1 MFDKRRKL
9 RHLGIGLLICGAGAC
24 GQNQQAAKGVDLEV
38 DGFDGLTPTHFDLL
52 SNGCTIVQ
60 AAAAVGTT
68 TPAVQGSATFAV
80 KTNETLYL
88 FERLADGQVVANAG
102 IGSSTGPECAFPPS
116 YRINI
121 GSDSTDDLVTSTHK
135 VFLDFNYGSFGM
147 ATAAFNSKTPF
158 GTGPNIIIALAG
170 TTNTLLVRGTSH
182 PDIFTFGSF
191 TASSVVTAYGSFAF
205 GSTVVTK
212 GVSAEVAPTARTF
225 PDLSATGLS
234 NITVATGAGNDVIT
248 GQGGAPIGGTKTAQ
262 GILDGTISMTVYGGA
277 GDDIITSGGAGST
290 NHLYGNCGN
299 DTFLQQLATASDIIA
314 GSNATGCTDTADTV
328 DYSIRTNALAIT
340 LGDNNIVTPSTGT
353 ITCFKPTSTA
363 NNDGFTITDGATPS
377 HTVSFEYQATALPSQ
392 ATGSI
397 QIKSLPSDGDSFT
410 LKDGTSGHTPV
421 TFEYAV
427 TKNAAAW
434 IAAGPPHVTG
444 NPVIDL
450 SPVADG
456 GADCAVAG
464 TPVNCAA
471 QATATAIRAYNTAHS
486 GVLNITA
493 ADPVAGHLD
502 TSVLTNTTTATAL
515 VANVNTTTHSAAI
528 GLIGMTGG
536 SPGFVP
542 AGGSVKVIDIQ
553 SAANAAAVATATAAA
568 ILLKA
573 NGLTDGTNPTLTA
586 VATGPL
592 VTVSFPTAGLP
603 AAPIVKPSGAS
614 LAPTTPLTSG
624 LLITNF
630 STNAAATTVGN
641 DGEIDPTSGLSI
653 EHDDLDVNIE
663 NVIGGAGNDT
673 IDASLSKLVPHILY
687 GMAGNDTLI
696 GSNLADTLYGG
707 WGNDNLYGGNG
718 VDILVGGDGND
729 LLQGGA
735 ENDILKG
742 DDVNCP
748 VATVMAAGSNYSTL
762 CTKSTA
768 AASTTPG
775 VNTLD
780 YSDRVNTVTVDMTT
794 LKSATADTTGLIVT
808 CSNSVV
814 IGESGAS
821 ECDLVTNVQNLR
833 GGLGDDVLTGDANA
847 NVIYGGFGDDQL
859 SGFPGTGNPI
869 LAGPGGSDALYGE
882 VGDDIIDN
890 HLNSSP
896 MGSVLSGGPGKNT
909 ITSGSG
915 ANYIDDSQGAT
926 GSVVT
931 CGSADDVV
939 MTSGHETQGQG
950 SLCVL
955 TVQ

>member
-60 AAAAVGTT
+60 ATT

-102 IGSSTGPECAFPPS
+102 IGSATGPECAFPPS

-121 GSDSTDDLVTSTHK
+121 GSDSGDDPVTSTHK

-262 GILDGTISMTVYGGA
+262 GILDGSISMTVYGGA
-277 GDDIITSGGAGST
+277 GDDIITSGGTGST

-314 GSNATGCTDTADTV
+314 GSNATGCTPADTADTV

-363 NNDGFTITDGATPS
+363 NNDGFTITDGASPS
-377 HTVSFEYQATALPSQ
+377 HTVVFEYQATGAATH

-397 QIKSLPSDGDSFT
+397 KVNSAPADNDTITVNDGV
-410 LKDGTSGHTPV
+410 HTAV
-421 TFEYAV
+421 TFELFV
-427 TKNAAAW
+427 TTSDTSTLHGSNTAIDVFGTCGATPSVNCIAGKIATGIGTVGTITAAAPAAP
-434 IAAGPPHVTG
+434 AAGLGLDTTVLT
-444 NPVIDL
+444 N
-450 SPVADG
+450 S
-456 GADCAVAG
+456 VAG
-464 TPVNCAA
+464 TTSHV
-471 QATATAIRAYNTAHS
+471 T
-486 GVLNITA
+486 ITK
-493 ADPVAGHLD
+493 
-502 TSVLTNTTTATAL
+502 SSTAL
-515 VANVNTTTHSAAI
+515 TVSAAS
-528 GLIGMTGG
+528 TGVA
-536 SPGFVP
+536 GFVP
-542 AGGSVKVIDIQ
+542 AGGSVKVIDIH
-553 SAANAAAVATATAAA
+553 SAASAAAVATATANA

-573 NGLTDGTNPTLTA
+573 NGLTVDGTTSTANTLTA

-592 VTVSFPTAGLP
+592 VTVSFPTAGSP
-603 AAPIVKPSGAS
+603 AAPIVKPTLAS

-641 DGEIDPTSGLSI
+641 DGEIDPTSGASI

-687 GMAGNDTLI
+687 GMSGNDTLI

-735 ENDILKG
+735 GNDILKG

-808 CSNSVV
+808 CGNSVV
-814 IGESGAS
+814 IGESGVS

-833 GGLGDDVLTGDANA
+833 GGLGDDILTGDANA

-869 LAGPGGSDALYGE
+869 VAGPGGSDALYGE

-896 MGSVLSGGPGKNT
+896 MGSVLSGGPGVNT